1 MPESFLHMEIELNLL
16 TMCIQCGI
24 IEIES
29 GKFFLYSMCLFSERW
44 NMYVHNR
51 GN

>member
-1 MPESFLHMEIELNLL
+1 MPESFYEMEIELNLL

-29 GKFFLYSMCLFSERW
+29 GKFFLILDVPVLRKVE
-44 NMYVHNR
+44 YVCTQ
-51 GN
+51 